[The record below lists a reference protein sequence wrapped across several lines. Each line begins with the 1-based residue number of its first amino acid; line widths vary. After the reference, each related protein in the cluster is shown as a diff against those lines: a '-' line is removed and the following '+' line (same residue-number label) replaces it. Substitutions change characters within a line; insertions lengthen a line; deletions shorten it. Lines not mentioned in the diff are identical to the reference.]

1 MPLSLYLTV
10 FFQANLEEATEKWK
24 MLTPISNEQT
34 YKNKDLS
41 LSPMES
47 VKFCTHMSTAQ
58 EGQLG
63 VENTMRSKMRKLSV
77 PQSAGRQLLKADDGS
92 RLVQQQE
99 AWLGWR

>member
-1 MPLSLYLTV
+1 MPLGMYTSL
-10 FFQANLEEATEKWK
+10 FSFKINQQKAAEKWK

-47 VKFCTHMSTAQ
+47 VKFCTHMSTAK

-63 VENTMRSKMRKLSV
+63 VENTMRKLSV
-77 PQSAGRQLLKADDGS
+77 PQSAGLQLPKVDGS
-92 RLVQQQE
+92 RTAGGAL
-99 AWLGWR
+99 AWVPIIRQ